1 MISLQVSTE
10 QIHEVI
16 SWNDATIA
24 GILIA
29 FILAFGL
36 VIIYLFKT
44 NQTLYKEFIVELK
57 ANNEALIK
65 VNNFQNEFVNNMV
78 ALEKRK

>member
-1 MISLQVSTE
+1 MISLQVNTQ
-10 QIHEVI
+10 QIHDVI
-16 SWNDATIA
+16 SWNDATIT

-29 FILAFGL
+29 IVLTFGC
-36 VIIYLFKT
+36 VIVYLFKT

-78 ALEKRK
+78 SLEKRK

>member
-1 MISLQVSTE
+1 MISAQVSTQ

-16 SWNDATIA
+16 SWNDATVI

-36 VIIYLFKT
+36 VIIFLFKT
-44 NQTLYKEFIVELK
+44 NQTLYKEFIIELK

>member
-1 MISLQVSTE
+1 MISLQTTSDL
-10 QIHEVI
+10 HDVI
-16 SWNDATIA
+16 STNDATAI

-29 FILAFGL
+29 VVIAFGW
-36 VIIYLFKT
+36 VIIYLFRV
-44 NQTLYKEFIVELK
+44 NQDLHNKFIVELK
-57 ANNEALIK
+57 ASNEALIK

>member
-1 MISLQVSTE
+1 MISLQTTADL
-10 QIHEVI
+10 HEVI
-16 SWNDATIA
+16 SWNDATIT

-29 FILAFGL
+29 IVLAFAAT
-36 VIIYLFKT
+36 IIYLFKT